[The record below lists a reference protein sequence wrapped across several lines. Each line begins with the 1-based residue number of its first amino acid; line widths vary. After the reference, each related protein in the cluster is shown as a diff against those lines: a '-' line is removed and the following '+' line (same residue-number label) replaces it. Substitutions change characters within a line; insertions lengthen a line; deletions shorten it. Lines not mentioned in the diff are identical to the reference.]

1 MQAHGREGTALANT
15 SAQAGRNFRHL
26 KSQGDLWETNVVCQR
41 LTLTGNGS
49 SLWRVTLPKSNYDQP
64 ILPITPHSP
73 GIHGDSTYTWERME
87 ACLDRKVVETC
98 SLVDGSTSYRYP
110 THISPWLEKTRWRE
124 QLAGQSLSNVAELL
138 HPPEARE
145 AGLLLLLQSFD
156 ALIEQARQ
164 SVLTEEIN
172 VFALHRI
179 SSFVKGRPYKRPLH
193 TKILDGTYRKYR
205 SVWHKLLSFVY
216 RLAIIRQQPQL
227 RYVLTQAQLD
237 ALSHLSSQREGSPP
251 LSTAMDQQ

>member
-1 MQAHGREGTALANT
+1 
-15 SAQAGRNFRHL
+15 
-26 KSQGDLWETNVVCQR
+26 VVCQR

-64 ILPITPHSP
+64 ILQITPHNP
-73 GIHGDSTYTWERME
+73 GIHGDLTDTWERME
-87 ACLDRKVVETC
+87 ASLDRTVVEP
-98 SLVDGSTSYRYP
+98 SSFAYGSTSYRYP
-110 THISPWLEKTRWRE
+110 THISPWLEKTRWGE
-124 QLAGQSLSNVAELL
+124 QLVGQSLSKVTELL
-138 HPPEARE
+138 HPPEAGE

-193 TKILDGTYRKYR
+193 TKILDGTYHKYQ
-205 SVWHKLLSFVY
+205 SV
-216 RLAIIRQQPQL
+216 
-227 RYVLTQAQLD
+227 
-237 ALSHLSSQREGSPP
+237 
-251 LSTAMDQQ
+251 